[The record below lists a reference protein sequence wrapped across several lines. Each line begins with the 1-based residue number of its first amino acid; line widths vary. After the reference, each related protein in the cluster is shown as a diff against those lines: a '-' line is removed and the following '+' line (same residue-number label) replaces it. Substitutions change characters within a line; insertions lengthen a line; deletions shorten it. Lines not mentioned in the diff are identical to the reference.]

1 MMNIRFTILSAMA
14 FFALGEAQAQ
24 KAWSLRQ
31 CIDYALEHNITVKQM
46 QNIREQQALQLN
58 TNKNS
63 RLPDLNASVGEN
75 ISFGRGLTAQNTYED
90 RTTSSTSFSLGTTV
104 SLFDGNKTT
113 HNIRLSKLNL
123 DAADADLSKARND
136 LSMNVAKAYIEA
148 LNNMEIA
155 DVARRQVSIDSMQ
168 VARLQTIVENG
179 KASVAELSQQ
189 KAALWRR
196 ASLRLPQPATTA
208 SSPYSTCR
216 SCSNSP
222 RPMASLSCALSPR
235 ISIPSLMC
243 LHLPLSSLPMPL

>member
-155 DVARRQVSIDSMQ
+155 DVARRLGHNPVQHEQ
-168 VARLQTIVENG
+168 
-179 KASVAELSQQ
+179 
-189 KAALWRR
+189 
-196 ASLRLPQPATTA
+196 QPARDVPRCDQT
-208 SSPYSTCR
+208 PYFL
-216 SCSNSP
+216 
-222 RPMASLSCALSPR
+222 LSCNHTVNQTLA
-235 ISIPSLMC
+235 
-243 LHLPLSSLPMPL
+243 

>member
-90 RTTSSTSFSLGTTV
+90 RTTSSTS
-104 SLFDGNKTT
+104 
-113 HNIRLSKLNL
+113 
-123 DAADADLSKARND
+123 A
-136 LSMNVAKAYIEA
+136 
-148 LNNMEIA
+148 
-155 DVARRQVSIDSMQ
+155 
-168 VARLQTIVENG
+168 
-179 KASVAELSQQ
+179 QQ
-189 KAALWRR
+189 
-196 ASLRLPQPATTA
+196 
-208 SSPYSTCR
+208 
-216 SCSNSP
+216 
-222 RPMASLSCALSPR
+222 SLSSMATRRPTTYVLAN
-235 ISIPSLMC
+235 SILMQ
-243 LHLPLSSLPMPL
+243 LMPT

>member
-1 MMNIRFTILSAMA
+1 MNIRFTILSAMA

-24 KAWSLRQ
+24 KVWSLRQ

-155 DVARRQVSIDSMQ
+155 DGGVSTPCKWL
-168 VARLQTIVENG
+168 ACRL
-179 KASVAELSQQ
+179 L
-189 KAALWRR
+189 
-196 ASLRLPQPATTA
+196 
-208 SSPYSTCR
+208 
-216 SCSNSP
+216 
-222 RPMASLSCALSPR
+222 
-235 ISIPSLMC
+235 
-243 LHLPLSSLPMPL
+243 

>member
-46 QNIREQQALQLN
+46 QNIREQQALLLN

-104 SLFDGNKTT
+104 SLFDGNK
-113 HNIRLSKLNL
+113 N
-123 DAADADLSKARND
+123 
-136 LSMNVAKAYIEA
+136 
-148 LNNMEIA
+148 
-155 DVARRQVSIDSMQ
+155 SIT
-168 VARLQTIVENG
+168 LQLPKQLLKTY
-179 KASVAELSQQ
+179 KAEL
-189 KAALWRR
+189 
-196 ASLRLPQPATTA
+196 TGEG
-208 SSPYSTCR
+208 
-216 SCSNSP
+216 
-222 RPMASLSCALSPR
+222 
-235 ISIPSLMC
+235 
-243 LHLPLSSLPMPL
+243 

>member
-168 VARLQTIVENG
+168 VARLQTIVEVRQVWQNSRSR
-179 KASVAELSQQ
+179 KL
-189 KAALWRR
+189 LWRR

-208 SSPYSTCR
+208 SSPYSTSL
-216 SCSNSP
+216 SCSSSL
-222 RPMASLSCALSPR
+222 RPMASLSCVLRHR
-235 ISIPSLMC
+235 ISIQSLMC
-243 LHLPLSSLPMPL
+243 RHLPLSSSPMRL